1 MKKPTVVCFGE
12 VLWDML
18 PTGKV
23 AGGAP
28 MNVAY
33 HLNNLGV
40 ESLMISQVGADD
52 LGKELLAFLQTK
64 GLTTDF
70 VQVASEYPT
79 STVQVQLD
87 EKGSPTYTIV
97 ENVAWDAIDFDAA
110 NYDMIETADA
120 LVYGSLAARNQ
131 QTRTTLLAL
140 LQRAKLKVF
149 DLNLRKPFYSFEL
162 LEQLLHSADVVKL
175 SDEEL
180 IEIAENQGLTG
191 YSEVQLLQI
200 LKEKYHLQGILLTKG
215 KHGAL
220 YLNEAGCYQSDSF
233 PVDVVDTVGAGDAFL
248 ACFLKNLLHNES
260 PETCLVRACALGA
273 MVAARRGGTPAVS
286 EQDIFLFVAHHEH

>member
-64 GLTTDF
+64 GLTIDF
-70 VQVASEYPT
+70 IQVVNEHPT
-79 STVQVQLD
+79 STVQVKLN
-87 EKGSPTYTIV
+87 ESGSPTYTIV

-110 NYDMIETADA
+110 NYSTIESADA
-120 LVYGSLAARNQ
+120 LVYGSLAARKE
-131 QTRTTLLAL
+131 QTRNTLLAL
-140 LQRAKLKVF
+140 LKLAKLKVL

-162 LEQLLHSADVVKL
+162 LQPLLYAADIVKL

-180 IEIAENQGLTG
+180 VEIATNQQLAGH
-191 YSEVQLLQI
+191 SELQLLQL
-200 LKEKYHLQGILLTKG
+200 LKEKYHCKG
-215 KHGAL
+215 L
-220 YLNEAGCYQSDSF
+220 C
-233 PVDVVDTVGAGDAFL
+233 
-248 ACFLKNLLHNES
+248 
-260 PETCLVRACALGA
+260 
-273 MVAARRGGTPAVS
+273 
-286 EQDIFLFVAHHEH
+286 